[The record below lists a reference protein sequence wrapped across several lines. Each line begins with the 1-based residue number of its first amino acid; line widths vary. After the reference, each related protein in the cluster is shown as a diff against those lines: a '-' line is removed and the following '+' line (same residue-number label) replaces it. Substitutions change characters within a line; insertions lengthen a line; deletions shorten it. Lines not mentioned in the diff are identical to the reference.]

1 VHWFE
6 RVTEVVLAGW
16 LLINMLGVVLV
27 SVGLARQYARAALAH
42 REEQAAEIAFD
53 PALTL
58 TE

>member
-1 VHWFE
+1 
-6 RVTEVVLAGW
+6 
-16 LLINMLGVVLV
+16 MLGVVLV